1 MQFINSVHNHFM
13 TRVSWN
19 LRSCGYG
26 VYVTTMETATAT
38 RTSTE
43 KKRPLL
49 RKTTI
54 LAFSRRSGSGGWR
67 EMKSGGEKR
76 KPSLLTLTPLYLLP
90 PPLSSLPHP
99 LSTYS
104 HPSFLVTPPPLYL
117 LPSPP
122 SSLPHPLS
130 SYPHPLSPYPYR
142 SSLLSSSS
150 LFFAPVPLSERLKQA
165 NFSTF
170 RFRHCTTTKWNFLN
184 SNFKFFGGRRHK
196 MKFFLFFP
204 WTWIRFLTNFR
215 WVMYLSRW
223 ILKQRKF
230 PF

>member
-1 MQFINSVHNHFM
+1 
-13 TRVSWN
+13 
-19 LRSCGYG
+19 
-26 VYVTTMETATAT
+26 ME
-38 RTSTE
+38 
-43 KKRPLL
+43 
-49 RKTTI
+49 
-54 LAFSRRSGSGGWR
+54 GGAKWR
-67 EMKSGGEKR
+67 AEGKKR
-76 KPSLLTLTPLYLLP
+76 KPSLLTPTPSLLTP
-90 PPLSSLPHP
+90 
-99 LSTYS
+99 T
-104 HPSFLVTPPPLYL
+104 PSFLLTPPPLYL

-122 SSLPHPLS
+122 SSLPHPPS
-130 SYPHPLSPYPYR
+130 SYPHPLSPNPHPLSPYPYR